1 MPICILLAP
10 EGIDDGSKE
19 KLMGKLT
26 THIHAAYP
34 NTVTEVF
41 LQEVDRSHVM
51 VDGIRL
57 SANPSGGA
65 KAREVRF
72 CTLVCPPGIRADEKK
87 AMMQRV
93 TAAIDE
99 AYPNDGHTWIV
110 HREDD
115 PASAMLNGSLMIE
128 KYGKPPAR

>member
-10 EGIDDGSKE
+10 RGIDDGSKE

-57 SANPSGGA
+57 TANPGGSA
-65 KAREVRF
+65 GAREVRF

-87 AMMQRV
+87 AMMQGIS
-93 TAAIDE
+93 ADIAE
-99 AYPNDGHTWIV
+99 AYPNDGHIWVI

-115 PASAMLNGSLMIE
+115 PASAMLNGTMLTE
-128 KYGKPPAR
+128 KYGKAPAR

>member
-10 EGIDDGSKE
+10 AGIDDSSKE
-19 KLMGKLT
+19 KLMGNLT
-26 THIHAAYP
+26 SSIHSAYP

-41 LQEVDRSHVM
+41 LQEIDRSLVM

-57 SANPSGGA
+57 SAKASGSA
-65 KAREVRF
+65 PAREVRF
-72 CTLVCPPGIRADEKK
+72 CTLVCPPGLKADEKK

-93 TAAIDE
+93 NADIAE
-99 AYPNDGHTWIV
+99 AYPNEGHTWII

-115 PASAMLNGSLMIE
+115 PASAMLNGSLLTE
-128 KYGKPPAR
+128 KYGLAPAR